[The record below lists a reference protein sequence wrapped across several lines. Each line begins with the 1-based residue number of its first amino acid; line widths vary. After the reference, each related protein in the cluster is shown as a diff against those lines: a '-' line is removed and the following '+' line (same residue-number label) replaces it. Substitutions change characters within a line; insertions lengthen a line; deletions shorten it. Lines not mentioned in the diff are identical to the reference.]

1 MALLNK
7 VLEEFEIPIKR
18 VASFVTDNASNMV
31 KLVKDVNVEQ
41 AVAVCVSEEQE
52 TAAEESS
59 SEDENTTACE
69 LSDEENARF
78 ENSLRSLLPAV
89 SHIRCGM
96 RLFQE
101 FFTRAHN
108 SKLKVTIHIIKA
120 SAIATQNYTL
130 NYIPKY
136 PGNTSE
142 KTVPRKRQANMEMYT
157 KDIVF
162 CFFFS
167 MR

>member
-41 AVAVCVSEEQE
+41 AVAVCVSEDQE

-136 PGNTSE
+136 LASPSRFNSI
-142 KTVPRKRQANMEMYT
+142 KNVKYLHLYFYFFPT
-157 KDIVF
+157 K
-162 CFFFS
+162 
-167 MR
+167 

>member
-96 RLFQE
+96 RLF
-101 FFTRAHN
+101 F
-108 SKLKVTIHIIKA
+108 
-120 SAIATQNYTL
+120 Y
-130 NYIPKY
+130 
-136 PGNTSE
+136 
-142 KTVPRKRQANMEMYT
+142 
-157 KDIVF
+157 
-162 CFFFS
+162 
-167 MR
+167 